1 MEILKTTEKQL
12 LKIREKICNKIITEL
27 QKIGD
32 GSFDDT
38 YTIKT
43 TFKEPLREINFNISG
58 NIEVGEFDITHLTLY
73 IDTITVLKDEK
84 CYRLEIDTTEIEK
97 YVTKIITE

>member
-12 LKIREKICNKIITEL
+12 LKIREKICNKIIAEL

-43 TFKEPLREINFNISG
+43 TFK
-58 NIEVGEFDITHLTLY
+58 
-73 IDTITVLKDEK
+73 
-84 CYRLEIDTTEIEK
+84 
-97 YVTKIITE
+97 